1 MRTQSAHASSD
12 ATLHGLFMGHSKRH
26 AQSPAMNRPV
36 PLFLVIAA
44 LVVGAL
50 VAPARARE
58 DREADSARAAA
69 EQGQV
74 LPLGRLVAMV
84 QARSP
89 YRDMVYLGGPQ
100 FDARA
105 MRYGLKFLDGN
116 KVIIVF
122 VDARTGKIVGRQP

>member
-1 MRTQSAHASSD
+1 MIRRPFFHAIALSLMVAAAPLSARD
-12 ATLHGLFMGHSKRH
+12 
-26 AQSPAMNRPV
+26 
-36 PLFLVIAA
+36 
-44 LVVGAL
+44 
-50 VAPARARE
+50 
-58 DREADSARAAA
+58 DREAESARAAA

-84 QARSP
+84 QARAP

-100 FDARA
+100 YDARA

-122 VDARTGKIVGRQP
+122 VDARTGKVVGRQP

>member
-1 MRTQSAHASSD
+1 MPDGPDAMLHAPFMAHSMHLGQTPRMIRRPFFLAIALSLMVAAAPLSARD
-12 ATLHGLFMGHSKRH
+12 
-26 AQSPAMNRPV
+26 
-36 PLFLVIAA
+36 
-44 LVVGAL
+44 
-50 VAPARARE
+50 
-58 DREADSARAAA
+58 DREAESARAAA

-84 QARSP
+84 QARAP

-100 FDARA
+100 YDARS

-122 VDARTGKIVGRQP
+122 VDARTGKVVGRQP

>member
-1 MRTQSAHASSD
+1 MHFGPD
-12 ATLHGLFMGHSKRH
+12 AMLHGLFMTHSMRH
-26 AQSPAMNRPV
+26 GQSRRMKWP
-36 PLFLVIAA
+36 FSLVLAFAA
-44 LVVGAL
+44 LALGAL
-50 VAPARARE
+50 PVSTSARD
-58 DREADSARAAA
+58 DREAESARAAA

-74 LPLGRLVAMV
+74 LPLGKLVAMV
-84 QARSP
+84 QARPP

>member
-1 MRTQSAHASSD
+1 MTGWPV
-12 ATLHGLFMGHSKRH
+12 TMLHRLFMGHSMRRWHMPRMIRH
-26 AQSPAMNRPV
+26 SLLAGVLSC
-36 PLFLVIAA
+36 LVLTA
-44 LVVGAL
+44 
-50 VAPARARE
+50 APAAARD
-58 DREADSARAAA
+58 DREAESARAAA

-89 YRDMVYLGGPQ
+89 YRDMVYLGGPK
-100 FDARA
+100 FDERT

-116 KVIIVF
+116 KVIVVF